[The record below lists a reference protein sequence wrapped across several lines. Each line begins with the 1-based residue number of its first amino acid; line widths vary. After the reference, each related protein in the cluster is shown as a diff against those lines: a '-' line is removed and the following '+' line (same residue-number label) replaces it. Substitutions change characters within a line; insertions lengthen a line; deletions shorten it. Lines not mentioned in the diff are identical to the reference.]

1 MATHCDADH
10 LHSHFVINSVG
21 FQNGKKLRQSP
32 NTLIELRA
40 LNDEICAVHGLSVLP
55 PYEKSGTKMSTREY
69 RAALKGESWKFKLM
83 ADICA
88 AMNRS
93 GSKRDF
99 IFEMERCGY
108 QVRWTDERKYIT
120 FTCPNKMKCRDLKLH
135 DNKYLK
141 ENLEYEL
148 QYREA
153 HYGRVS
159 RKKRKRYKEYEWPE
173 YAGDGADSGEGL
185 GYNGDS
191 SGECSEF
198 PPEVVLAGETTDCR
212 GADDFPVVGETDKGF
227 LNEYGQP
234 RATGWEE
241 SRKEFERFLGKGYA
255 VGNGYRQGSEATE
268 LENLDAHRHGV
279 DTVLGAGGSA
289 VRSAVYALA
298 ALSEDD
304 EDPEERRKR
313 IEAQENGEALGALL
327 GLAVG
332 AISEISEENDDE
344 FDHKFK

>member
-1 MATHCDADH
+1 
-10 LHSHFVINSVG
+10 
-21 FQNGKKLRQSP
+21 
-32 NTLIELRA
+32 
-40 LNDEICAVHGLSVLP
+40 
-55 PYEKSGTKMSTREY
+55 MSTREY

-93 GSKRDF
+93 GSKHDF
-99 IFEMERCGY
+99 IVEMERCGY
-108 QVRWTDERKYIT
+108 QVKWTDERKYIT
-120 FTCPNKMKCRDLKLH
+120 FTCPNRMKCRDIKLH

-153 HYGRVS
+153 HYERAGG
-159 RKKRKRYKEYEWPE
+159 KKRKRYPQYEGVE
-173 YAGDGADSGEGL
+173 LAGDGADPGERL
-185 GYNGDS
+185 GYDGGS
-191 SGECSEF
+191 SGEF
-198 PPEVVLAGETTDCR
+198 GKLPAEVVLAGETAVGR
-212 GADDFPVVGETDKGF
+212 GADGFSSTGETNKRFFDADG
-227 LNEYGQP
+227 EP

-241 SRKEFERFLGKGYA
+241 SRKEFERFLGKGFA

-268 LENLDAHRHGV
+268 LENLGARHRGV
-279 DTVLGAGGSA
+279 DTVFGVGGSA

-298 ALSEDD
+298 ALSDDD

-327 GLAVG
+327 GLAAG
-332 AISEISEENDDE
+332 AISEIAEENDDE